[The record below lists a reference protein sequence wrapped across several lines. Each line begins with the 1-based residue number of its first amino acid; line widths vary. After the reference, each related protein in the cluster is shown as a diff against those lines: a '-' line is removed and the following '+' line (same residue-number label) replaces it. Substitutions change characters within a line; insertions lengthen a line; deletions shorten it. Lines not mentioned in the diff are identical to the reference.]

1 MFERGEQCV
10 NQSAMK
16 SHFTPKGRQADV
28 LSNSAG
34 KPTNKRDK
42 SRCMAYKG
50 EEFYKKLIKKKNA
63 KTQYMKLSNSY
74 LKCLNAGKFVPTQ
87 LKLPSNSVST

>member
-10 NQSAMK
+10 NQSATK

-28 LSNSAG
+28 LLNSAG

-50 EEFYKKLIKKKNA
+50 EEFYKKLIKKKCQNPVYEII
-63 KTQYMKLSNSY
+63 KFLFKMF
-74 LKCLNAGKFVPTQ
+74 KCR
-87 LKLPSNSVST
+87 

>member
-16 SHFTPKGRQADV
+16 SYFTPKSRQADV
-28 LSNSAG
+28 LLNSAG

-50 EEFYKKLIKKKNA
+50 EEFYKKLIKKNV

-74 LKCLNAGKFVPTQ
+74 FKSLNAGKFVPTQ
-87 LKLPSNSVST
+87 LKLSSNSFIT